1 MQTLKDGRVLELSE
15 ARPED
20 AEPVLAYA
28 ECVSGET
35 SFLTFGPGELKMTR
49 EQEAAFFRAC
59 QESPNQ
65 IYIVGRLG
73 GEVVASANIAAS
85 PRRRLRHRGE
95 LGMSVRRDF
104 WRLGIGGALLDHLLA
119 WRRANPILSK
129 LDLQVRADNAAAIAL
144 YRGRGFAEEG
154 VLRKQFAVEGE
165 FFDLIAM
172 GIDL

>member
-1 MQTLKDGRVLELSE
+1 MYSLKDGRVLELSE

-20 AEPVLAYA
+20 AELVLAYM
-28 ECVSGET
+28 ERVSGET
-35 SFLTFGPGELKMTR
+35 SFLTFGPGELGMTPDR
-49 EQEAAFFRAC
+49 EAAFFRAT
-59 QESPNQ
+59 QESSNQ
-65 IYIVGRLG
+65 LYVLGRLG

-95 LGMSVRRDF
+95 LGMSVLRDF

-119 WRRANPILSK
+119 WGRANPLLSK
-129 LDLQVRADNAAAIAL
+129 LDLQVRADNAGAIAL
-144 YRGRGFAEEG
+144 YRGRGFVEEG
-154 VLRKQFAVEGE
+154 VLRKQFVVEGE